1 MSNAERVS
9 KLVAEID
16 EIERELAA
24 MPTKEKRQ
32 AKERIEVKRR
42 MLRCMRPDTDAGSK

>member
-1 MSNAERVS
+1 MSNTERAS
-9 KLVAEID
+9 KIVAEIA